1 MTESSLLAPS
11 GSSSA
16 TAATGLASVSPTQAA
31 ATVLVVDD
39 EPQIR
44 HAVRRVLEELGAT
57 VYEAATGRD
66 ALDLAA
72 ARGPDL
78 VVLDLG
84 LPDMDG
90 IAVCRELRTWSPA
103 PVLVLSARHSEQEK
117 IRLLDAGADDYLTKP
132 FGPGELAA
140 RVRAQLRR
148 ANMRAAGASEL
159 TPLRVGDLV
168 IDFHRRVA
176 TRSGRSLGLTPIEWG
191 ILRTLAAEAGR
202 TLTHKQIFDAV
213 WARQF
218 GNAAQYLRVHVTNL
232 RRKIERV
239 PSSPELIV
247 TEPGVGYRFEPP
259 RHA

>member
-1 MTESSLLAPS
+1 M
-11 GSSSA
+11 
-16 TAATGLASVSPTQAA
+16 
-31 ATVLVVDD
+31 LVVDD

-44 HAVRRVLEELGAT
+44 QVVRHVLEELGVT
-57 VYEAATGRD
+57 VYEAATGRA
-66 ALDLAA
+66 ALDVAA
-72 ARGPDL
+72 ARIPDL

-90 IAVCRELRTWSPA
+90 AALCRELRAWSAA

-148 ANMRAAGASEL
+148 ANMRVTGTTEPS
-159 TPLRVGDLV
+159 PLHIEDLV
-168 IDFHRRVA
+168 VDFHRRVA
-176 TRSGRSLGLTPIEWG
+176 TRAGESLGLTPIEWG
-191 ILRTLAAEAGR
+191 ILRTLAAEPGR
-202 TLTHKQIFDAV
+202 TLTHKQIFDKV

-232 RRKIERV
+232 RRKVERV

-259 RHA
+259 RDV

>member
-1 MTESSLLAPS
+1 M
-11 GSSSA
+11 
-16 TAATGLASVSPTQAA
+16 
-31 ATVLVVDD
+31 TVLVVDD
-39 EPQIR
+39 EAPIRRAVR
-44 HAVRRVLEELGAT
+44 HALAEQAPPIAGRVA
-57 VYEAATGRD
+57 EAATG
-66 ALDLAA
+66 AA
-72 ARGPDL
+72 ALAHAAAERPAL

-90 IAVCRELRTWSPA
+90 AAVTRELRAWSPA

-117 IRLLDAGADDYLTKP
+117 VRLLDAGADDYLTKP

-148 ANMRAAGASEL
+148 ANMRAAGGTEL
-159 TPLRVGDLV
+159 APLKAGDLV

-176 TRSGRSLGLTPIEWG
+176 TRGGRPLGLTPIEWG

-232 RRKIERV
+232 RRKVERV

-259 RHA
+259 RSA

>member
-1 MTESSLLAPS
+1 MTDSSTLDRTPPAAP
-11 GSSSA
+11 A
-16 TAATGLASVSPTQAA
+16 PAPPA
-31 ATVLVVDD
+31 VLVVDD

-44 HAVRRVLEELGAT
+44 HAVRHVLEELGAT

-66 ALDLAA
+66 ALDTAA

-78 VVLDLG
+78 IVLDLG

-90 IAVCRELRTWSPA
+90 ATVTRELRAWSPA
-103 PVLVLSARHSEQEK
+103 PILVLSARHSEQEK

-148 ANMRAAGASEL
+148 ANMRAAGGNEL
-159 TPLRVGDLV
+159 ATLRAGDLV
-168 IDFHRRVA
+168 VDFHRRVA
-176 TRSGRSLGLTPIEWG
+176 TRAGRSLGLTPIEWG
-191 ILRTLAAEAGR
+191 ILRTLAAQAGR

-247 TEPGVGYRFEPP
+247 TEPGVGYRFDTPK
-259 RHA
+259 AS

>member
-1 MTESSLLAPS
+1 VTDSSLLAPP
-11 GSSSA
+11 GSAPA
-16 TAATGLASVSPTQAA
+16 TPSPAHAAAHPA

-44 HAVRRVLEELGAT
+44 HAVRHVLEELGAT

-66 ALDLAA
+66 ALDVAA

-90 IAVCRELRTWSPA
+90 AAVCRELRAWSPA

-117 IRLLDAGADDYLTKP
+117 IRLLDVGADDYLTKP
-132 FGPGELAA
+132 FGSGELAA

-159 TPLRVGDLV
+159 APLRAGDLV
-168 IDFHRRVA
+168 VDFHRRVA
-176 TRSGRSLGLTPIEWG
+176 TRAGRSLGLTPIEWG

-259 RHA
+259 RAA

>member
-1 MTESSLLAPS
+1 MTDSSLLASS
-11 GSSSA
+11 GPVSA
-16 TAATGLASVSPTQAA
+16 AVAA
-31 ATVLVVDD
+31 ASPAGAVPVPPTVLVVDD

-44 HAVRRVLEELGAT
+44 HAVRHVLEELGAT
-57 VYEAATGRD
+57 VFEAATGRD
-66 ALDLAA
+66 ALDTAA

-90 IAVCRELRTWSPA
+90 ITVCRELRSWSPA

-176 TRSGRSLGLTPIEWG
+176 TRGGQSLGLTPIEWG

-259 RHA
+259 RSA